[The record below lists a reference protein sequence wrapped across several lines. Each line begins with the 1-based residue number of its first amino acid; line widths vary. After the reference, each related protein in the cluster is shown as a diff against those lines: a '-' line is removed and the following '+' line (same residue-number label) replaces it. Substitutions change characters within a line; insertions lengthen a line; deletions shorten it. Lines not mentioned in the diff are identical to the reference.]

1 MVNRFEDWSD
11 PNFPVI
17 FHGMANTGKII
28 LQVVNG
34 ARQPFVGDIDIRL
47 FDGDKNGGAQ
57 ITRKGPAIIIDNI
70 PCFDNTRDDYTVLV
84 SANGMVQAG
93 YFPAKVAP
101 NTLRPVF
108 LMLLPRNGGFNF
120 NQAHW
125 NDIATTHPET
135 QKILGADVANGQM
148 ARDRYES
155 LLEDRGIAAAGMWN
169 ILTAMGQLQL
179 SSGTALSYFR
189 QVRWDESLQ
198 QDRFFGYADKKLL
211 EQMQIAVAQKKFK
224 PEVGSAMFHAG
235 ATSSFKQVQF
245 GEANVQ
251 LTFHENDPA
260 PDGCVSVEPD
270 MDYFQDLAGHALI
283 EVLHN
288 TLTGKVSDP
297 RTIYALRW
305 IAGMQAGVPE
315 FNPPYTVV

>member
-1 MVNRFEDWSD
+1 
-11 PNFPVI
+11 
-17 FHGMANTGKII
+17 MANTGKII

-34 ARQPFVGDIDIRL
+34 ARQPFSGDVDIRL

-57 ITRKGPAIIIDNI
+57 ITRKGPTIIIENV
-70 PCFDNTRDDYTVLV
+70 PCFDNTRDDYTVLA
-84 SANGMVQAG
+84 SASGMVQAG
-93 YFPAKVAP
+93 YFPVRVAP

-108 LMLLPRNGGFNF
+108 LMLLPRDGSFNF

-125 NDIATTHPET
+125 NDIATTLPDT
-135 QKILGADVANGQM
+135 QKILGADINNSQS

-155 LLEDRGIAAAGMWN
+155 LLENGGSAAAGMWN
-169 ILTAMGQLQL
+169 ILTAMGQLNL
-179 SSGTALSYFR
+179 STGTALSYFR
-189 QVRWDESLQ
+189 QVRWDESLA
-198 QDRFFGYADKKLL
+198 QDRFFGFADKRLL
-211 EQMQIAVAQKKFK
+211 DQMQISVLQKTFK
-224 PEVGSAMFHAG
+224 PEVGSAMFHKG

-283 EVLHN
+283 EVMHN
-288 TLTGKVSDP
+288 TLTGKKSDP
-297 RTIYALRW
+297 KTIYALRW

-315 FNPPYTVV
+315 FNPPYTIV

>member
-1 MVNRFEDWSD
+1 
-11 PNFPVI
+11 
-17 FHGMANTGKII
+17 MANTGKII

-34 ARQPFVGDIDIRL
+34 ARLPFKGEILIRL
-47 FDGDKNGGAQ
+47 FDGDKKK
-57 ITRKGPAIIIDNI
+57 IVETVRPGPTIIFDKI
-70 PCFDNTRDDYTVLV
+70 PCFDNSRDDYTVLA
-84 SANGMVQAG
+84 SAKNTLQAG

-108 LMLLPRNGGFNF
+108 LMLLPKDGGFNF

-125 NDIATTHPET
+125 TDIETSHPEVH
-135 QKILGADVANGQM
+135 KIFGADTTNKKTSK
-148 ARDRYES
+148 DRYES
-155 LLEDRGIAAAGMWN
+155 LIEDQGIVAAGMWN

-179 SSGTALSYFR
+179 STGTALSYFR
-189 QVRWDESLQ
+189 QIRWDASLQ
-198 QDRFFGYADKKLL
+198 QDRFFGYADKKLI

-224 PEVGSAMFHAG
+224 PEVGAAMFHKG

-251 LTFHENDPA
+251 ITFHENDDA
-260 PDGCVSVEPD
+260 PKGCVSVEPD
-270 MDYFQDLAGHALI
+270 MDYFQDLGAHAII

-288 TLTGKVSDP
+288 NLTGKNSDP

-305 IAGMQAGVPE
+305 IAGMQAGIPE

>member
-1 MVNRFEDWSD
+1 
-11 PNFPVI
+11 
-17 FHGMANTGKII
+17 MANTGKII

-34 ARQPFVGDIDIRL
+34 ARQPFKGDILIRL
-47 FDGDKNGGAQ
+47 FDGDKKKVLE
-57 ITRKGPAIIIDNI
+57 TTKKGPVIIMDKV
-70 PCFDNTRDDYTVLV
+70 PCFDNLRDDYTVLA
-84 SANGMVQAG
+84 SANGFVQAG

-101 NTLRPVF
+101 NVLRPVF
-108 LMLLPRNGGFNF
+108 LMLLPRDGSFNF

-125 NDIATTHPET
+125 SDIGTSLPGV
-135 QKILGADVANGQM
+135 QQMFGADTTSVKT

-155 LLEDRGIAAAGMWN
+155 LLEDRGAVAAGMWN

-179 SSGTALSYFR
+179 SSGTALSYLR
-189 QVRWDESLQ
+189 QIQWDRVQ
-198 QDRFFGYADKKLL
+198 NDRFFGYADKKLI
-211 EQMQIAVAQKKFK
+211 EQIQIAVAQKKFK
-224 PEVGSAMFHAG
+224 PEIGSAMFHKG

-251 LTFHENDPA
+251 ITFHENDSA
-260 PDGCVSVEPD
+260 PKGCVSVEPD
-270 MDYFQDLAGHALI
+270 MDYFQDIAAHAII

-288 TLTGKVSDP
+288 NLTGKTSDP
-297 RTIYALRW
+297 KTIYALRW

>member
-1 MVNRFEDWSD
+1 
-11 PNFPVI
+11 
-17 FHGMANTGKII
+17 MANTGKII

-34 ARQPFVGDIDIRL
+34 ARQPFMGDVGIRL

-57 ITRKGPAIIIDNI
+57 ITRKGPTIIIDNV
-70 PCFDNTRDDYTVLV
+70 PCFDNTRDNYTVLV
-84 SANGMVQAG
+84 SADGMVQTG
-93 YFPAKVAP
+93 YFPVKVAP

-108 LMLLPRNGGFNF
+108 LMLLARNGGFNF

-125 NDIATTHPET
+125 SNIATSHPQL
-135 QKILGADVANGQM
+135 QKIFGADMTDGKA

-155 LLEDRGIAAAGMWN
+155 LLEDRGIAAAAMWN

-179 SSGTALSYFR
+179 SSGTALSYLR
-189 QVRWDESLQ
+189 QVRWDETLQ
-198 QDRFFGYADKKLL
+198 QDRFFGFADRAVLV
-211 EQMQIAVAQKKFK
+211 QMQIAVAQKKFQ
-224 PEVGSAMFHAG
+224 PEVGSAMFHPG

-260 PDGCVSVEPD
+260 PDGCISVEPD

-283 EVLHN
+283 EVLDN
-288 TLTGKVSDP
+288 TLTGKNSDP
-297 RTIYALRW
+297 KTIYALRW

-315 FNPPYTVV
+315 FNPAYTIV